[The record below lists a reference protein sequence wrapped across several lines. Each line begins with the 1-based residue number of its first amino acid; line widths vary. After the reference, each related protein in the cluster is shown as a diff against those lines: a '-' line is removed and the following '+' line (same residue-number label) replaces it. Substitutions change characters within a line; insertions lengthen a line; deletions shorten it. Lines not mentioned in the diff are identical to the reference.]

1 MKEPADN
8 VEPKPKREC
17 DICGRPLVYD
27 VRCLM
32 CRWLT
37 DDEDTLPWE
46 K

>member
-1 MKEPADN
+1 MVIAADKG
-8 VEPKPKREC
+8 EAKPKREC

-32 CRWLT
+32 CRWLN
-37 DDEDTLPWE
+37 DDEGELPWE